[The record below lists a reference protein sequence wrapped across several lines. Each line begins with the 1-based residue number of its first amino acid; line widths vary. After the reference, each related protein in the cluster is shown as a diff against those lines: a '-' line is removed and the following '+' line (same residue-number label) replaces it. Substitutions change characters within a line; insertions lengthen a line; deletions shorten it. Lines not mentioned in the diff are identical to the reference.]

1 MSSNLDNVMKTVLSG
16 MVTGV
21 GLGIGLWIVKK
32 VLATEATQISQAPAA
47 GYTRGGRGR
56 SEEDLEST

>member
-1 MSSNLDNVMKTVLSG
+1 MDESFDKGMKSILATIL
-16 MVTGV
+16 TGI
-21 GLGIGLWIVKK
+21 GLGIGLFIVKK
-32 VLATEATQISQAPAA
+32 TLYKESTQISQAPAA